1 MFVLNVAVMLAGV
14 LSETIA
20 ARQRVTLLAY
30 VLPVC
35 TPIALIGERLV
46 GWAIALV
53 VCVPAALFLLRRA
66 TTADLRRHAAHV
78 RGALADQ
85 LDGVGSPSNVGGARS
100 TNVSSSSRLRGMA
113 RGNPRPTLPV
123 GTSSSVRG
131 LMMQHRQRQRTY
143 VPPIGSA

>member
-53 VCVPAALFLLRRA
+53 VCVPAALFLLPPRHHSGSA
-66 TTADLRRHAAHV
+66 TS
-78 RGALADQ
+78 RGARARCAGRPARRRWVALERRRGSQHQCLVQFKIAR
-85 LDGVGSPSNVGGARS
+85 DG
-100 TNVSSSSRLRGMA
+100 
-113 RGNPRPTLPV
+113 PR
-123 GTSSSVRG
+123 
-131 LMMQHRQRQRTY
+131 
-143 VPPIGSA
+143 